1 MVDKSGN
8 ARLVDFGLAAI
19 ARNPHSL
26 RSTLDEGHTTARW
39 CAPEVLTGEEC
50 ASKES
55 DIFSFGMVIIE
66 VGCDQFVLRQRPYPL
81 MKVFTGKAPFA
92 GSAAPTVVLG
102 IMGGKRP
109 ERPNHASFTDNL
121 WNLTRKCLEQ
131 APSDRPKVEQ
141 VLEALRKSSA
151 FLPFGCRTLDSRIL
165 AGEGLSELLSPH
177 QHRRVAPSSGKRCPR
192 IHLQRFGVGRVPVT
206 YPLSHVR
213 IEVGGMPPTK
223 WMFGPRRR
231 RKVT

>member
-26 RSTLDEGHTTARW
+26 RSTLDEGHATGRW
-39 CAPEVLTGEEC
+39 CAPEILRGEQRT
-50 ASKES
+50 SKES

-66 VGCDQFVLRQRPYPL
+66 VGGDQFVLRQRPYSL
-81 MKVFTGKAPFA
+81 VKVFTGEAPFA

-109 ERPNHASFTDNL
+109 ERPNHASFTDYL

-141 VLEALRKSSA
+141 VLEALKRSSVI
-151 FLPFGCRTLDSRIL
+151 FLFGCRTLGSRIL
-165 AGEGLSELLSPH
+165 AGKGYPNCFRLANAAGWLP
-177 QHRRVAPSSGKRCPR
+177 RAGSGVHES
-192 IHLQRFGVGRVPVT
+192 IDNVSVQAG
-206 YPLSHVR
+206 YP
-213 IEVGGMPPTK
+213 
-223 WMFGPRRR
+223 
-231 RKVT
+231 